1 MSKKPRG
8 APTGNELDAAAKNPL
23 PEAVDETAA
32 SSAAQE
38 PAGPPAPSGQV
49 PPLPPL
55 PPPTPHVPPTTHIL
69 GQPASDAAG
78 DQFRPQRDHTEP
90 TPSSDPLA
98 TASDDDL
105 LREIALLEAILL
117 KGGESTDH
125 YRSML
130 SLLDAGG
137 GFDNDGRRKLLFA
150 VKTKMYKQISHMMKS
165 NDDPRPRQPT
175 AHPVPPAPGPT
186 TTAYRSTRDAIAQM
200 DLNEKVAILASKYT
214 DATALPLQHT
224 NVPAWFAFFEDLPP
238 TVGRNIAGA
247 CGLMGIQPL
256 DELAQRVVLHN
267 MFTSTTTTRIALAFP
282 EAAPV
287 IQDIKARLQ
296 LLADPFLELKTIITR
311 QLSIPT
317 GADIYQADDA
327 TLLAAVDTLSSKI
340 MAPQGANLP
349 PALQAFQTSV
359 NSHPDAIKITTTP
372 MNKCTLVRVVIN
384 TIRNALD
391 TSPIHGVRFY
401 GVFSEF
407 CRQAEAE
414 THNLLQTISLC
425 YEFAKH
431 LSSSTPR
438 QQGASAAA
446 RAATATEP
454 VASPAKPRVIPH
466 DPIHRKDKPSVEVSA
481 RVTRVLRQTN
491 TLLATGSSKNGT
503 KFTVIAPGTNHDRE
517 AIPPETWKI
526 GDIIT
531 GTMIYDATNCH
542 SAVQT
547 PYVMSKWKLT
557 KGEPAT
563 PAFATT
569 STLVPTTDP
578 SPRTTTSA
586 PRGTVTIELASGQ
599 QATKS
604 IFVDSA
610 LHFTATTSDQ
620 SNLHDVHAPSA
631 GAAAVLLNG
640 QHLLVQAVGT
650 LRLVLENGTIINVP
664 DAVAIPDLATDAI
677 LLGEGGLRAIAY
689 TQGDRSGD
697 VILHRDGRVSAG
709 GTQIITLSPEEALAY
724 TKITK
729 EAAGVSSDPTPP
741 TPTVQPVPTTTTP
754 VQGPTHYLPY
764 PAWMYF
770 PMPPPPPWFRIPMY
784 PMYPPYNQDTDPQA
798 ASGLQDFHDNH
809 PSLVQGDGSEA
820 APAAPTAA
828 PKKDLTPGASEGA
841 PAAPSGFESS

>member
-38 PAGPPAPSGQV
+38 LAGTPAPSGQV

-55 PPPTPHVPPTTHIL
+55 PPPTPHVPPTTLIL
-69 GQPASDAAG
+69 GPPASDVAG
-78 DQFRPQRDHTEP
+78 DQFRLQRDHTEP
-90 TPSSDPLA
+90 TPSSDPRA
-98 TASDDDL
+98 TTSEDDL
-105 LREIALLEAILL
+105 WQDVTAIRSHIALLDDSLDLYGPSLKMIKSMHTTDDRLELL
-117 KGGESTDH
+117 
-125 YRSML
+125 RSVKDQMVKDL
-130 SLLDAGG
+130 
-137 GFDNDGRRKLLFA
+137 RRMIGSSKAPPLRQRTA
-150 VKTKMYKQISHMMKS
+150 
-165 NDDPRPRQPT
+165 DP
-175 AHPVPPAPGPT
+175 APPAPAPT
-186 TTAYRSTRDAIAQM
+186 TTAPRDSNDIVTRIRITK
-200 DLNEKVAILASKYT
+200 EVATMAGEYINNVS
-214 DATALPLQHT
+214 LPART
-224 NVPAWFAFFEDLPP
+224 NVHAWGAFFGDLPS
-238 TVGRNIAGA
+238 TAQNSIAHV
-247 CGLMGIQPL
+247 CNFLGIEPL
-256 DELAQRVVLHN
+256 DDKAQTHVLHA
-267 MFTSTTTTRIALAFP
+267 MFKGTTTRIESAFP
-282 EAAPV
+282 DAKPV
-287 IQDIKARLQ
+287 IQDIHTRLYSI
-296 LLADPFLELKTIITR
+296 ADPFLELKTLLTK
-311 QLSIPT
+311 QLRIAKGTNSF
-317 GADIYQADDA
+317 QADDTFLIA
-327 TLLAAVDTLSSKI
+327 ALDIFLSKIASSHGTTFTAAV
-340 MAPQGANLP
+340 
-349 PALQAFQTSV
+349 QAFQTSV
-359 NSHPDAIKITTTP
+359 NLHPDASAILQTP
-372 MNKCTLVRVVIN
+372 MNKSPLARVFNN

-391 TSPIHGVRFY
+391 TSPIHGGGFY
-401 GVFSEF
+401 SIFTNF
-407 CRQAEAE
+407 CLSSDAES
-414 THNLLQTISLC
+414 HNLHQTLSLC
-425 YEFAKH
+425 HEFAKQA
-431 LSSSTPR
+431 SSSTPHR
-438 QQGASAAA
+438 QGASAAA
-446 RAATATEP
+446 RAATVTIP
-454 VASPAKPRVIPH
+454 VATPARPRVIPH
-466 DPIHRKDKPSVEVSA
+466 DLIQRKDMPAVVVSA
-481 RVTRVLRQTN
+481 RVIRVLKHN
-491 TLLATGSSKNGT
+491 SLLATSNSKSGT

-517 AIPPETWKI
+517 ATPPDTWKI

-531 GTMIYDATNCH
+531 GTMIYDDTHCYT
-542 SAVQT
+542 AVQT
-547 PYVMSKWKLT
+547 PYTMSKWKLT

-586 PRGTVTIELASGQ
+586 PRGKVTIKLTTGQ
-599 QATKS
+599 QTTKS

-620 SNLHDVHAPSA
+620 NNLHDVHPPSA

-664 DAVAIPDLATDAI
+664 DAVVIPDLATDAI

-741 TPTVQPVPTTTTP
+741 TPTVQPVSTTTTP

-798 ASGLQDFHDNH
+798 ASERPDFHDNY

-820 APAAPTAA
+820 APAATTTAL
-828 PKKDLTPGASEGA
+828 KNDLTQEASEGA